1 MKFEGMFVNFLD
13 MPAVERLEF
22 FANYAAERS
31 KALVEMVVKL
41 PGRRKAAKTATK
53 QVKVTSK
60 QLEALKKFGLV

>member
-1 MKFEGMFVNFLD
+1 MFINFLD
-13 MPAVERLEF
+13 MPAAERLEF

-31 KALVEMVVKL
+31 KALIEMVIKL
-41 PGRRKAAKTATK
+41 PKKNKAIKTAKKT